1 MASPS
6 GERSGRA
13 GSVVAMANPLR
24 VNAAELLRRPGSE
37 KHLELQV
44 TVADLGLDDERFRP
58 GDAVV
63 VHLRL
68 EALTDG
74 IVVNGEVVAPWHGI
88 CRRCATTATGEL
100 HSEVH
105 ELYQETVTDPDAFPL
120 EGEQLDLEPMVRE
133 VLVLDAPQSPLCR
146 PDCAGLCPQCGTDLN
161 TGSCGCQ
168 QVAADPRWAAL
179 DQLKGVLPADDDA

>member
-1 MASPS
+1 MAY
-6 GERSGRA
+6 
-13 GSVVAMANPLR
+13 PLR

-37 KHLELQV
+37 KHLDLEV
-44 TVADLGLDDERFRP
+44 SVAELGLEDERFRP
-58 GDAVV
+58 SDPVG

-74 IVVNGEVVAPWHGI
+74 IVVNGELVAPWHGI

-100 HSEVH
+100 RCEVH

-133 VLVLDAPQSPLCR
+133 VLVLDAPLTPLCR

-161 TGSCGCQ
+161 TGSCACT
-168 QVAADPRWAAL
+168 AAPADPRWSAL
-179 DQLKGVLPADDDA
+179 DQLKGILPAGDDD